1 MMKLRSELTA
11 KFGNEVSQKA
21 LKSITIAA
29 RGLLEFEDKGIA
41 VSTMYDVE
49 CDYRYLYAKNN
60 YLFYRVENNRIIIV
74 EMFDEREDFMQK
86 LFGIESISK
95 DEEDYWGEW
104 LLKFLRKRIYFQLS
118 RSMKVLI

>member
-49 CDYRYLYAKNN
+49 CDYRYLYAKHN

-95 DEEDYWGEW
+95 EEEDYWDE
-104 LLKFLRKRIYFQLS
+104 
-118 RSMKVLI
+118 